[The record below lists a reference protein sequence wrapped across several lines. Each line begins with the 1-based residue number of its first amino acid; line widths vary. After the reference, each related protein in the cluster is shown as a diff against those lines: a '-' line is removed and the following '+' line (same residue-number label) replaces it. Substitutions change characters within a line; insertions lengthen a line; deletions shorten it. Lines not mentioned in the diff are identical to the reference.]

1 MSESWTSGSPCKPEK
16 LWLCFS
22 FSIGRWYYRESE
34 ALISCICVVSESS
47 LSSSAFIPSLWGN
60 GAMHGGAVGLVIV
73 EAAFFLVVNL
83 AATAEVSET
92 VGLFIAAGVS
102 TTVDLL
108 PTANVWV
115 ASGLSTKYLA
125 WRSYA
130 LQTRQ
135 WSTSYQYASSA
146 AVDFVLYRL
155 VMQFGGCL
163 TMLKQQNFPRQHRW
177 TSVFMLLRRAV
188 EFFDWDMVRS
198 KHFVIKV
205 WWQREQRWICLL
217 ICRCSGIGCCCH
229 WF

>member
-1 MSESWTSGSPCKPEK
+1 
-16 LWLCFS
+16 
-22 FSIGRWYYRESE
+22 
-34 ALISCICVVSESS
+34 
-47 LSSSAFIPSLWGN
+47 
-60 GAMHGGAVGLVIV
+60 MHGGAVGLVIV

-135 WSTSYQYASSA
+135 
-146 AVDFVLYRL
+146 
-155 VMQFGGCL
+155 
-163 TMLKQQNFPRQHRW
+163 
-177 TSVFMLLRRAV
+177 
-188 EFFDWDMVRS
+188 
-198 KHFVIKV
+198 
-205 WWQREQRWICLL
+205 
-217 ICRCSGIGCCCH
+217 
-229 WF
+229 